1 MTRIPL
7 RNLLFISLTPTPMP
21 LGFLPYN
28 LHFSQPRAVS
38 MAVEEKND
46 VYSLSTHG
54 RLMKVS
60 PFAKKQVVL
69 GYLEVG
75 LAFDPIINEQ
85 VSPHHNES

>member
-1 MTRIPL
+1 
-7 RNLLFISLTPTPMP
+7 MP

-28 LHFSQPRAVS
+28 YAAEVS

-60 PFAKKQVVL
+60 PFAKTKKQVVL

-85 VSPHHNES
+85 VS

>member
-1 MTRIPL
+1 
-7 RNLLFISLTPTPMP
+7 
-21 LGFLPYN
+21 
-28 LHFSQPRAVS
+28 

-85 VSPHHNES
+85 VSPHHNHSQ

>member
-7 RNLLFISLTPTPMP
+7 RNLLFISLTPTLVP

-28 LHFSQPRAVS
+28 LHFSQPWAVS

-54 RLMKVS
+54 RLMIMKIS

-69 GYLEVG
+69 EYLEVG

-85 VSPHHNES
+85 VS